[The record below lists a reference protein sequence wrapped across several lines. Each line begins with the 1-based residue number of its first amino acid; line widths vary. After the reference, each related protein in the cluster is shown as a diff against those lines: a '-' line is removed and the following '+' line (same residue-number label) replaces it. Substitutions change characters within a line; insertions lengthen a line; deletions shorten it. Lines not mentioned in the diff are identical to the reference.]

1 MLEALARNWWTVLLR
16 GVVALIFGL
25 LALIW
30 PDITVLV
37 LVTLFGAYALVD
49 GALALGRA
57 IVGRRGTGGSRGWL
71 AVTGITGILAGIVV
85 LAWPGE
91 TALVLLWLIAAW
103 AILTG
108 ALEIISA
115 VRGRREIRGEWL
127 FILGG
132 ALSVLFGIVLM
143 VWPAAGALAVI
154 FIIGLYAV
162 LFGIVQIALAFR
174 LRRLRS
180 DGAVAQSQWPATA

>member
-57 IVGRRGTGGSRGWL
+57 IVGRRGAGGSRGWL
-71 AVTGITGILAGIVV
+71 AITGITGILAGIVV

-108 ALEIISA
+108 VLEIISA